1 MTKLL
6 AITALLS
13 MVVLGVVGTSVYAQ
27 TATPSPSPTATPLID
42 TDTNDDGD
50 ADLGRDDDGT
60 SPKGAP
66 QTGFGT
72 LR

>member
-6 AITALLS
+6 AVLALLS
-13 MVVLGVVGTSVYAQ
+13 ATILGVVGTSVYAQ
-27 TATPSPSPTATPLID
+27 TASPSPTPLVD

-60 SPKGAP
+60 TPKGAP